1 MRPFAGSGTEG
12 EVFVS
17 ASLVRTKACEV
28 VCVLRTGAAVRT
40 TFSVDLQ
47 AGDWRLETGDW
58 RLETGDWPEMDGA
71 KLGTHNGSAG
81 ALRQY

>member
-58 RLETGDWPEMDGA
+58 PEMDGA

>member
-58 RLETGDWPEMDGA
+58 RLETGRRWMEQ
-71 KLGTHNGSAG
+71 S
-81 ALRQY
+81 